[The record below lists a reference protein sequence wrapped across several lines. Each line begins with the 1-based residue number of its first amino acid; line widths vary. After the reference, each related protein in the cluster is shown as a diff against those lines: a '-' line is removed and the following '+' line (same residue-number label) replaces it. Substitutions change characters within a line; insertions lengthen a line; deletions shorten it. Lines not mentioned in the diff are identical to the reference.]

1 MNKWWCGHAVWG
13 KTQCPGCI
21 SALTPLA
28 KEKETA
34 PSVEAL
40 YENQT
45 PCNLYNSKCE
55 ERTSSVKAWD
65 ILPAKFHKQ
74 QRSWW
79 GLQEG
84 ATVIAFKSTTLILSS
99 CSSCTGVHM
108 RIPRKAKAWLHKI
121 LELQKKLMCFSST
134 VVRYLQYHF
143 ILENGFHLACSI
155 PSSVY

>member
-1 MNKWWCGHAVWG
+1 MIGG
-13 KTQCPGCI
+13 KLKVLDVSG
-21 SALTPLA
+21 SSPLA

-34 PSVEAL
+34 PNVEAL

-45 PCNLYNSKCE
+45 PCNLYSSKCE
-55 ERTSSVKAWD
+55 ELTSSAKARD

-99 CSSCTGVHM
+99 CSSCTGVHV
-108 RIPRKAKAWLHKI
+108 RIPRKAKASLRNVAQDFG
-121 LELQKKLMCFSST
+121 LAKKLCVFLPRFSGTYST
-134 VVRYLQYHF
+134 TSFWKTDSTLHVLYPVAY
-143 ILENGFHLACSI
+143 
-155 PSSVY
+155 